1 MMHLLKIYVI
11 MTVIIY
17 LLAIIVTPFDRIK
30 RVQYIFYDLV
40 AADLIIGLLIIVAA
54 ICWAIWKVIFC

>member
-1 MMHLLKIYVI
+1 MIHLIKIYVV

-17 LLAIIVTPFDRIK
+17 LLAIVVTPFDRIK
-30 RVQYIFYDLV
+30 QVKYIFYDLV
-40 AADLIIGLLIIVAA
+40 AADLIIGLLIIVAV

>member
-11 MTVIIY
+11 MTVVIY
-17 LLAIIVTPFDRIK
+17 LLAIVVTPFDRIK
-30 RVQYIFYDLV
+30 RAKYIFYDLV
-40 AADLIIGLLIIVAA
+40 AADLIIGLLIIVAV